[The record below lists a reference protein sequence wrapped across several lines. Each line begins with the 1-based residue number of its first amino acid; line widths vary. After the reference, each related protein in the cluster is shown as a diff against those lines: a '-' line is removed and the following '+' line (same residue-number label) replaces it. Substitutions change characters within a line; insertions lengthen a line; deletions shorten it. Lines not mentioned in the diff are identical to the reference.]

1 MEEFGRPQSFRAPR
15 STVRQAWSMTR
26 EMSARILVLLSMA
39 FGLTIAV
46 LAMTDSG
53 GIGLFAVIGG
63 VVLGL
68 LWTARS
74 FFTKPPT

>member
-1 MEEFGRPQSFRAPR
+1 
-15 STVRQAWSMTR
+15 MTR
-26 EMSARILVLLSMA
+26 ETSARSLVLLSMA

-46 LAMTDSG
+46 LAVTGAG

-63 VVLGL
+63 MILGL

-74 FFTKPPT
+74 FFTKPPS

>member
-1 MEEFGRPQSFRAPR
+1 
-15 STVRQAWSMTR
+15 
-26 EMSARILVLLSMA
+26 MSARILVLLSMA
-39 FGLTIAV
+39 FGLAIAV

-63 VVLGL
+63 VLLGL

-74 FFTKPPT
+74 FFTKPRI

>member
-1 MEEFGRPQSFRAPR
+1 
-15 STVRQAWSMTR
+15 
-26 EMSARILVLLSMA
+26 MSARILVLLSMA

-46 LAMTDSG
+46 LATTDSG
-53 GIGLFAVIGG
+53 GIALFAVIGG
-63 VVLGL
+63 MVLGL